1 MTLAGLSKLKNLP
14 AGAAPPLLG
23 KIVLLGGAYRA
34 ARDTY
39 PTPMRYMDGVDIIA
53 NSVDMNLPGNK
64 GLADSPAWLY
74 VWGYVEAEALL

>member
-1 MTLAGLSKLKNLP
+1 
-14 AGAAPPLLG
+14 
-23 KIVLLGGAYRA
+23 
-34 ARDTY
+34 
-39 PTPMRYMDGVDIIA
+39 MRYMDGVDIIA